1 MNQFWAL
8 LREAAPYCERIC
20 LMVGGGFGALWSFLF
35 GPAGATELTW
45 LLIFIVADWATGVW
59 LAAKT
64 GTISSSAGFIGLM
77 RKALILAVVALCHGV
92 DVACGLTEV
101 SIEAICIGAYAI
113 NESVSIIENICLLG
127 YEKYV
132 PAIVR
137 QALVVV
143 KEEQEMRLERIGK
156 SNDEEKA
163 E

>member
-1 MNQFWAL
+1 MNQFWTL

-35 GPAGATELTW
+35 GPAGSTELLW
-45 LLIFIVADWATGVW
+45 LLIFICADWATGVW

-101 SIEAICIGAYAI
+101 SVEAICIGAYAI
-113 NESVSIIENICLLG
+113 NEAVSILENFCLLG
-127 YEKYV
+127 YEKYIPV
-132 PAIVR
+132 VVR
-137 QALVVV
+137 RALEVV
-143 KEEQEMRLERIGK
+143 KEEQEKGIGNAGK
-156 SNDEEKA
+156 EKA

>member
-1 MNQFWAL
+1 MNQFWTL

-35 GPAGATELTW
+35 GPAGSTELLW
-45 LLIFIVADWATGVW
+45 LLIFICADWATGVW

-101 SIEAICIGAYAI
+101 SVEAICIGAYAI
-113 NESVSIIENICLLG
+113 NEAVSILENFSLLG
-127 YEKYV
+127 YEKYIPV
-132 PAIVR
+132 VVR
-137 QALVVV
+137 RALEVV
-143 KEEQEMRLERIGK
+143 KEEQEKGIGNAGK
-156 SNDEEKA
+156 EKA

>member
-1 MNQFWAL
+1 MNQLIDF
-8 LREAAPYCERIC
+8 LRECSPYCEKESLVI
-20 LMVGGGFGALWSFLF
+20 GGSLGAAWSFLF
-35 GPAGATELTW
+35 GEASGEALVW
-45 LLIFIVADWATGVW
+45 LLVFICADWATGVW

-101 SIEAICIGAYAI
+101 SVEAICIGAYAI
-113 NESVSIIENICLLG
+113 NEAVSIIENLCLLG

-143 KEEQEMRLERIGK
+143 KEEQERRLERIGK

>member
-1 MNQFWAL
+1 M
-8 LREAAPYCERIC
+8 
-20 LMVGGGFGALWSFLF
+20 FLF
-35 GPAGATELTW
+35 GPAGSTELLW
-45 LLIFIVADWATGVW
+45 LLIFICADWATGVW

-113 NESVSIIENICLLG
+113 NEAVSIIENICLLG

-132 PAIVR
+132 PATVR
-137 QALVVV
+137 RALVVV
-143 KEEQEMRLERIGK
+143 KEEQEKGIGNAGK
-156 SNDEEKA
+156 EKA